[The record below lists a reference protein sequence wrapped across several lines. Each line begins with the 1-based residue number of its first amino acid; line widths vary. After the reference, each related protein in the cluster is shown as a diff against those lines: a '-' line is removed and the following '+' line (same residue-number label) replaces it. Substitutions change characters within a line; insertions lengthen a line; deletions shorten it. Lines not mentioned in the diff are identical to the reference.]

1 VEDSRTIEGWN
12 LLTKEASKMR
22 KGKEQQKNEAGRQL
36 KLIAW
41 QAGELTG
48 IPDGGT
54 DTAPLNRAELLSV
67 LEKQRTLTEDL
78 LEKIVDYGNLKK
90 AYKQVASNDGSSGID
105 GMETEELRRWLGK
118 HMESLREWIR
128 LFFIYV
134 FYLSLSL

>member
-1 VEDSRTIEGWN
+1 VEDSRDIEGPN

-48 IPDGGT
+48 SPNGGT
-54 DTAPLNRAELLSV
+54 DTEPLNRDELLSV
-67 LEKQRTLTEDL
+67 LEKQRTLTVNL

-90 AYKQVASNDGSSGID
+90 AYKQVASNDGSGGVDWASPP
-105 GMETEELRRWLGK
+105 
-118 HMESLREWIR
+118 
-128 LFFIYV
+128 
-134 FYLSLSL
+134 